1 MHIYDPMVLS
11 IGPYHHGQSSGF
23 QETEQLKEKIVNLTL
38 NSNDKYLFRRKI
50 LERIDEVR
58 YFYGGISTHEFDDDA
73 LAQMMLRDACWI
85 LHIIKFD
92 VKEVDLLVLRLGRT
106 TVVSMLRDFLMLENQ
121 IPFWIIKLLINL
133 TVEDGDELLC
143 TFLSDR
149 NFADYRLA
157 EVPWKE
163 GEVPLHLIEAH
174 RITLVKEE
182 IGANSRSQ
190 NIDRQ
195 NKYSRK
201 VAFNIQS
208 SPRHSVTEL
217 KAKDIHFSPSSNC
230 LKDIRFNSN
239 FLYGELCLP
248 ILHVTSNSKVFFS
261 DTIAFEMSSKSNTDY
276 VVTSYITFM
285 KTLIEN
291 TEDVNE
297 LKKKGILFST
307 LANDNERVQMFKEID
322 GLDDYGS
329 TALLDVQMKINEHCS
344 IKANMW
350 MTELSYKYLFRMC
363 SSKYGLS
370 SINCS

>member
-1 MHIYDPMVLS
+1 MCEKTRCISMIPWFFSSAHITTAGRQD
-11 IGPYHHGQSSGF
+11 
-23 QETEQLKEKIVNLTL
+23 
-38 NSNDKYLFRRKI
+38 LFRRKI
-50 LERIDEVR
+50 LKRIDEVR
-58 YFYGGISTHEFDDDA
+58 YFYGGISTHEFDDDDDA
-73 LAQMMLRDACWI
+73 LAQMMLLDACCV

-106 TVVSMLRDFLMLENQ
+106 TVVSMLRDFLMLENH

-143 TFLSDR
+143 TFSSDS
-149 NFADYRLA
+149 NFADYRLT
-157 EVPWKE
+157 P
-163 GEVPLHLIEAH
+163 
-174 RITLVKEE
+174 T
-182 IGANSRSQ
+182 
-190 NIDRQ
+190 
-195 NKYSRK
+195 
-201 VAFNIQS
+201 
-208 SPRHSVTEL
+208 HSVTEL
-217 KAKDIHFSPSSNC
+217 KAKGIHFSSSSNC
-230 LKDIRFNSN
+230 LKYMRFNSN

-261 DTIAFEMSSKSNTDY
+261 NNIAFKMSSESNTDY
-276 VVTSYITFM
+276 AVASYITFM

-307 LANDNERVQMFKEID
+307 LANDNEQVQMFKEID

-350 MTELSYKYLFRMC
+350 MTELIYKYLFRIYIGIKLLAHDNNSCGTFM
-363 SSKYGLS
+363 
-370 SINCS
+370 